1 MVFLALTFYIF
12 SIKSIWDI
20 LLNRLKTDCQV
31 HEQHA
36 QEYMQIIVPR
46 LVQSDEIVAR
56 TARKSS
62 EIGSKYHTELED
74 QMKRLDRTLKYYIQS
89 RQSEHN
95 AKSKLSDLKPP
106 KNESKADS
114 KIERRLSKVSSGQR
128 VRSKVDSL
136 GGLNWLVQR
145 LKVDRLGLKW
155 TVYTSI
161 HLQDRPF

>member
-1 MVFLALTFYIF
+1 MMSNLWLFWHLFYIF

-114 KIERRLSKVSSGQR
+114 KIERRLSKVSFS
-128 VRSKVDSL
+128 
-136 GGLNWLVQR
+136 
-145 LKVDRLGLKW
+145 
-155 TVYTSI
+155 TVYTRSVVI
-161 HLQDRPF
+161 WDFKLILLSRLCD

>member
-1 MVFLALTFYIF
+1 
-12 SIKSIWDI
+12 
-20 LLNRLKTDCQV
+20 LNRLKIDCQV

-114 KIERRLSKVSSGQR
+114 KIERRLSKVSSGQII
-128 VRSKVDSL
+128 
-136 GGLNWLVQR
+136 
-145 LKVDRLGLKW
+145 LKPKASQKDVKLPM
-155 TVYTSI
+155 TPS
-161 HLQDRPF
+161 

>member
-1 MVFLALTFYIF
+1 
-12 SIKSIWDI
+12 
-20 LLNRLKTDCQV
+20 
-31 HEQHA
+31 
-36 QEYMQIIVPR
+36 MQIIVPR

-62 EIGSKYHTELED
+62 EIGSKYHAELED

-114 KIERRLSKVSSGQR
+114 KIERRLSKVRVCHVLPLNRGPLERFASPSSPGLDPQDYNLCTQ
-128 VRSKVDSL
+128 KVETQTL
-136 GGLNWLVQR
+136 
-145 LKVDRLGLKW
+145 
-155 TVYTSI
+155 
-161 HLQDRPF
+161 F

>member
-1 MVFLALTFYIF
+1 M
-12 SIKSIWDI
+12 
-20 LLNRLKTDCQV
+20 

-114 KIERRLSKVSSGQR
+114 KIERRLSKVSSGQII
-128 VRSKVDSL
+128 
-136 GGLNWLVQR
+136 
-145 LKVDRLGLKW
+145 LKSNAPQKDIKLPIGHHASDWPV
-155 TVYTSI
+155 
-161 HLQDRPF
+161 

>member
-1 MVFLALTFYIF
+1 M
-12 SIKSIWDI
+12 
-20 LLNRLKTDCQV
+20 

-114 KIERRLSKVSSGQR
+114 KIERRLSKVSSNQII
-128 VRSKVDSL
+128 
-136 GGLNWLVQR
+136 
-145 LKVDRLGLKW
+145 LKSNAHQKDIKLPIAP
-155 TVYTSI
+155 T
-161 HLQDRPF
+161 

>member
-1 MVFLALTFYIF
+1 M
-12 SIKSIWDI
+12 
-20 LLNRLKTDCQV
+20 

-114 KIERRLSKVSSGQR
+114 KIERRLSKVSSNQII
-128 VRSKVDSL
+128 
-136 GGLNWLVQR
+136 
-145 LKVDRLGLKW
+145 LKSNAPQKDIKLPIAP
-155 TVYTSI
+155 T
-161 HLQDRPF
+161 

>member
-1 MVFLALTFYIF
+1 MGLYSLYRLLNLYSFRNLWFSWHLYYIF

-114 KIERRLSKVSSGQR
+114 KIERRLSKVSSGQII
-128 VRSKVDSL
+128 
-136 GGLNWLVQR
+136 
-145 LKVDRLGLKW
+145 LKSNAPQKDIKLPIAP
-155 TVYTSI
+155 T
-161 HLQDRPF
+161 

>member
-1 MVFLALTFYIF
+1 MGLYSLYRLYNLNGFRNLWFSWHLCYIF

-106 KNESKADS
+106 KNESKAAAVRAG
-114 KIERRLSKVSSGQR
+114 KPLLRQLSKPAAKNCSA
-128 VRSKVDSL
+128 KTKL
-136 GGLNWLVQR
+136 IK
-145 LKVDRLGLKW
+145 LKLSR
-155 TVYTSI
+155 
-161 HLQDRPF
+161 